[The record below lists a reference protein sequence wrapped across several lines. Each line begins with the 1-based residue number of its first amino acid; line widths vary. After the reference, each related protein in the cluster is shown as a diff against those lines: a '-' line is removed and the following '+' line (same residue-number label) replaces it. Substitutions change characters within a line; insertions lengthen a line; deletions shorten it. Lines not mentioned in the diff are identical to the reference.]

1 MFRLFT
7 CQIHHINYLFVNF
20 ICVGL
25 IWTDMGFEDIYVDN
39 QLKNESSITLRYNL
53 VFV

>member
-20 ICVGL
+20 IYMCYIYIYIIIAILVLVVG
-25 IWTDMGFEDIYVDN
+25 E
-39 QLKNESSITLRYNL
+39 
-53 VFV
+53 